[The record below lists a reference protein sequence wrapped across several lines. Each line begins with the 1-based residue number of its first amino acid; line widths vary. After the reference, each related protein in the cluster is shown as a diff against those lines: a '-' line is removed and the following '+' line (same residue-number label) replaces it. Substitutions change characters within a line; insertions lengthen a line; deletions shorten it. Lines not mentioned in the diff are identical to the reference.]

1 MIVLQILA
9 AKMAGIDQLI
19 FHTVKNDCEQ
29 TIKTAEEFL
38 NKIFTED
45 QNELSI
51 DELIEKIVNEDYRWG
66 LTNGT

>member
-19 FHTVKNDCEQ
+19 FHTVINDCEE

-38 NKIFTED
+38 NKIFTKD
-45 QNELSI
+45 QNELST
-51 DELIEKIVNEDYRWG
+51 DELIKKIINENYRWG
-66 LTNGT
+66 LANGT